1 MGNEQTSGTPTTPKT
16 PVYHPN
22 ITVVNSG
29 PIAGS
34 GSGASTTNSSV
45 LDDSDLNKLAAIPKF
60 LPILRSSINLQNDP
74 AQTPHLENGPL
85 LQLSM
90 RLQTHLRFC
99 AEIVQNEQNQLIARM
114 KEVDTR
120 SNAVQQR
127 IIDKQK
133 RFTGY
138 CEQSKSLR
146 DVATTLKRLD
156 QSLTDLADRMRAINL
171 CLPPDDRLPVL
182 AFRNKQ
188 ILPSSPPPPSS

>member
-1 MGNEQTSGTPTTPKT
+1 MF
-16 PVYHPN
+16 VF
-22 ITVVNSG
+22 
-29 PIAGS
+29 
-34 GSGASTTNSSV
+34 SSF
-45 LDDSDLNKLAAIPKF
+45 K
-60 LPILRSSINLQNDP
+60 
-74 AQTPHLENGPL
+74 L

-90 RLQTHLRFC
+90 RLQIHLRLC
-99 AEIVQNEQNQLIARM
+99 AEVVQTEQNQLISRM

-133 RFTGY
+133 RFAGY
-138 CEQSKSLR
+138 CEQSKHLR

-171 CLPPDDRLPVL
+171 CLPPDDQLPVL

-188 ILPSSPPPPSS
+188 ILPPPAAPLAEPSS